1 MAKKKYT
8 AVTRPTS
15 RSPPPPSTTRS
26 VVVPSTEDIE
36 MAREDALLQLR
47 IGRSAHYYS
56 VFVSAALVVDG
67 FLVLFLQPTLNAIA
81 PAVLAN
87 VFFLI
92 PPLMGGLYLSIFGLR
107 VKWEVYQLWPWEL
120 HFWLTLGA
128 VGLNLLNAYLYF
140 ATLFGYGATGSWHL
154 LPWFYPLA
162 LFGVSA
168 PMAALAMTWPGW
180 GPRKMVSLVAALLPL
195 ALAFVLYI
203 PPASAGAQVSGLAV
217 TLFAG
222 AFLYQTSG
230 SFLHLISS
238 GTRIH
243 EREVIT
249 SGQSRLFKLAD
260 EVSRKE
266 EALLFREQTLI
277 RREVDA
283 EDAEASILAQRQ
295 SLDESRSQVASIES
309 DLKTRAEALARDQ
322 QATAAQAAETRAL
335 GRTLEDQQN
344 ALKLREGETAAQLAR
359 ITEREQSAIQREAEI
374 TRREIQSAQR
384 GQEVDRRLQGIPE
397 LESRLDARRQELER
411 QTAEILARESAVT
424 SRESMASAPGDEK
437 SAVAGRLHDL
447 EQRETRLNQLK
458 LVLDEQNALLGRRA
472 RQAEESLAASK
483 QQLLEVARR
492 QEAIGARESAL
503 GQREGEA
510 GERLATAERRH
521 VQYEEMVRRYEDRL
535 KEAEV
540 RAAAVATRDSEVTR
554 LATALKQR
562 EEQVAHKQDLLDTM
576 KLALDRAQRGFL
588 EHQKSLEAREAE
600 VSLRRQELA
609 RREES
614 GLVAA
619 PGGTMADEP
628 SKAISFKLREL
639 EAKEAELNRREYE
652 LRRAPTTGDTTLAA
666 PPARRLPDRIP
677 TGTQR
682 LDDLLLGGIPPKG
695 HLMLVGPPF
704 IGKEIA
710 LYSFVAE
717 GLKRAEPVVLLTAS
731 RSPTEVAQEIG
742 LVTPQ
747 FRQYEQMGRVAWID
761 ASNPSAVPGG
771 KADGNRT
778 IVKGPGDH
786 AAILTALVQACKK
799 AEGNGSSSF
808 RVGFLGLSAS
818 LSQGDPSAGLV
829 FLQNLVGI
837 LKARP
842 AMALYAVD
850 GGSLSDA
857 QLETI
862 QGRMDGA
869 IRFKQD
875 HGKTFLSVQGL
886 GDVATREWVEY
897 RATNRA
903 LLIGSFSL
911 ERIR

>member
-1 MAKKKYT
+1 VAKKKESPL
-8 AVTRPTS
+8 TRTSS
-15 RSPPPPSTTRS
+15 RSPPPPTSQRS
-26 VVVPSTEDIE
+26 VVVPTAEDIE

-56 VFVSAALVVDG
+56 VVASAALVVDG

-92 PPLMGGLYLSIFGLR
+92 FPLLGGLYLSIFGLR

-120 HFWLTLGA
+120 HFWLTLGS
-128 VGLNLLNAYLYF
+128 VGLNLVNAYLYF
-140 ATLFGYGATGSWHL
+140 ASLFSYGATGSWHL

-162 LFGVSA
+162 LLGISA
-168 PMAALAMTWPGW
+168 PMASLALTWPGW
-180 GPRKMVSLVAALLPL
+180 GPRKVISLVAALLPL
-195 ALAFVLYI
+195 PLAFVLYI
-203 PPASAGAQVSGLAV
+203 PSTSAGAQVNGLAV

-222 AFLYQTSG
+222 AFLYQTAG

-249 SGQSRLFKLAD
+249 SGQSRLFQLAE

-283 EDAEASILAQRQ
+283 EDSEASILAQRQ
-295 SLDESRSQVASIES
+295 SLEDSRGQVASIDAE
-309 DLKTRAEALARDQ
+309 LKARAEALARDQ
-322 QATAAQAAETRAL
+322 QATALQAAETRAL
-335 GRTLEDQQN
+335 GRTLEEKQT
-344 ALKLREGETAAQLAR
+344 ALGLRESEVTAQLAR
-359 ITEREQSAIQREAEI
+359 VTEREQGFTTRESEL
-374 TRREIQSAQR
+374 TRREIQVAQR
-384 GQEVDRRLQGIPE
+384 EQESERRVQGVPE
-397 LESRLDARRQELER
+397 LETRLDRRKEELER
-411 QTAEILARESAVT
+411 RTAEVIARESALT
-424 SRESMASAPGDEK
+424 SRESMATASGDEK
-437 SAVAGRLHDL
+437 AALAGRLHDL
-447 EQRETRLNQLK
+447 EGRETRLNQLK

-472 RQAEESLAASK
+472 KQAEESLTSAKEQVAAA
-483 QQLLEVARR
+483 ARR
-492 QEAIGARESAL
+492 QETLTAREATLNHREAEAKEHRESAD
-503 GQREGEA
+503 
-510 GERLATAERRH
+510 RRQG
-521 VQYEEMVRRYEDRL
+521 QYEEMVRRYEDRL
-535 KEAEV
+535 KEAET
-540 RAAAVATRDSEVTR
+540 RAAEVATRDAEITR
-554 LATALKQR
+554 LGASLKQR
-562 EEQVAHKQDLLDTM
+562 EEQIQHKQDAVETT
-576 KLALDRAQRGFL
+576 KQALDRAQRAFL

-600 VSLRRQELA
+600 VSLRRQELSRWSEGPGAAANGPASSDQA
-609 RREES
+609 R
-614 GLVAA
+614 
-619 PGGTMADEP
+619 
-628 SKAISFKLREL
+628 AIDFRLREL

-652 LRRAPTTGDTTLAA
+652 LSRTPTTADTTLAP
-666 PPARRLPDRIP
+666 PPARRVADRLP
-677 TGTQR
+677 TGTPR

-695 HLMLVGPPF
+695 HMMLVGAPF

-717 GLKRAEPVVLLTAS
+717 GLKRGEPVVLVTAA
-731 RSPTEVAQEIG
+731 RSPVELAQEIG

-747 FRQYEQMGRVAWID
+747 FRQYEQMGRVFWVD
-761 ASNPSAVPGG
+761 ASNPSASPGPSP
-771 KADGNRT
+771 DGNRVS
-778 IVKGPGDH
+778 VKGPGDH
-786 AAILTALVQACKK
+786 AGILSALVQACKK
-799 AEGNGSSSF
+799 AEKGGSKVF

-818 LSQGDPSAGLV
+818 LAQGEQGTSLV

-842 AMALYAVD
+842 AQALYAVD

-886 GDVATREWVEY
+886 GEAATREWVEY